1 MQVPNIVYCCR
12 ITDRGSRRRG
22 GEEARE
28 AGKTKG
34 REARV
39 DHSYQAR
46 QVKSQG
52 FGPKHFQGFYCSGS
66 STGPL
71 TCQRALHK
79 RITTLR
85 QQRTV
90 HFSCL
95 HWPSSDKQE

>member
-22 GEEARE
+22 GEEA
-28 AGKTKG
+28 GKTKG

-39 DHSYQAR
+39 DHSYQAC